1 MEYDYEDLSR
11 QLNLQRAETER
22 VLAEARQ
29 ALEAIERSQQLINQ
43 HQQLTMRLHEIKVR
57 QSLVGSRISELKS
70 SLRLAR
76 IELEE
81 LEAKSKTESKRDNLN
96 STRRLVEPAYH
107 GAADGGSQFSPDFEN
122 EAEFE
127 EAPPHAF
134 SRQLEHITR
143 LAHHGQIEVE
153 WKTQRQRELSK
164 QMTVYQ
170 LQLVELVNQKAKLE
184 NHRESFEAEL
194 SRTEQQLQLCGIEV
208 NRL

>member
-11 QLNLQRAETER
+11 QLNLRRAETER

-43 HQQLTMRLHEIKVR
+43 HQQLRLRLQEIKVR

-70 SLRLAR
+70 NLRLAR
-76 IELEE
+76 IELEG
-81 LEAKSKTESKRDNLN
+81 LAAKSKTEAKRDNLN
-96 STRRLVEPAYH
+96 STRRLPEPSYH
-107 GAADGGSQFSPDFEN
+107 GAADGGSQFPAGFEN

-127 EAPPHAF
+127 EVSSDSN
-134 SRQLEHITR
+134 SRQIEHITR
-143 LAHHGQIEVE
+143 LAPHGQIEIE

-194 SRTEQQLQLCGIEV
+194 GRTEQQLQLVGIEV